1 MWDLSWFYRKYRN
14 AVYCIDLIGA
24 DSIISDRRKKKGT
37 EVSDPILPVSI
48 GRLSGDIAMKKI
60 RCRGSF
66 TIEAAVYMPF
76 LLAIYLF
83 VMQTGIQLYTETID
97 MAVEIQAEPEVDVLK
112 LFYRIQGLEEVFGSG
127 D

>member
-1 MWDLSWFYRKYRN
+1 MHCTDLTGT
-14 AVYCIDLIGA
+14 DG
-24 DSIISDRRKKKGT
+24 IIFDRHKKKRT
-37 EVSDPILPVSI
+37 EVPDPILPVSA
-48 GRLSGDIAMKKI
+48 GRISGDIAMRKI

-97 MAVEIQAEPEVDVLK
+97 MATEIEAEPGVDILK

>member
-1 MWDLSWFYRKYRN
+1 M
-14 AVYCIDLIGA
+14 YCIDLIGA

-60 RCRGSF
+60 MCRGSF